1 MLFLFA
7 FALDDGTFT
16 GNLRS
21 GGTKNP
27 SFQPHCFQGYPGRRR
42 LQQRGSYPMQDV
54 RIGSW
59 LKIEKLETWWEE
71 QQL

>member
-42 LQQRGSYPMQDV
+42 LQQRGSYPTQDV
-54 RIGSW
+54 RIGS
-59 LKIEKLETWWEE
+59 
-71 QQL
+71 